1 MQWKSWLTNNQ
12 SGIVQRRMFHAR
24 YTMKDRIYFQVML
37 STKFTQC
44 VKDSGAYMLRS
55 KGKKKAKR
63 IVQTI
68 ILGGGACSPTLAA
81 HFISLRTILAAHI
94 IRLRL
99 RIHLLETKVSLH
111 GEINLIKNLQ
121 IIDIN
126 HTIITVT
133 IGKGVLRRPGDAER
147 MEGD

>member
-1 MQWKSWLTNNQ
+1 
-12 SGIVQRRMFHAR
+12 
-24 YTMKDRIYFQVML
+24 MKDRLYFQAIF
-37 STKFTQC
+37 SIKFTQFI
-44 VKDSGAYMLRS
+44 VDSGKYLLRS

-68 ILGGGACSPTLAA
+68 IHGAGALIITLAA
-81 HFISLRTILAAHI
+81 HFIRLRTILAAHI
-94 IRLRL
+94 ISLRL

-147 MEGD
+147 MDSD